1 MEPCITFG
9 KFNHKYKY
17 ILYSAIS
24 LLISDF
30 AFGINYHEV
39 FIEVSLMKIFLNG
52 DKDKYDNN
60 NNDNNN
66 VNFSQHNYIRQIFCY
81 FGTFI
86 ISIILYKR
94 ETKKSRGESIKS
106 GKESFPNQDSSFI
119 SNSRIQLIYENNNDS
134 IYYSKYFFLK
144 LLFLILLWAI
154 EEMFTEKLNSILKH
168 LDFWMF
174 EFIFLSIFCK
184 KYLQIDIYKHQIL
197 AMLLTILP
205 FSLKIVTI
213 ALSFNEK
220 PNKKENDNFSS
231 ENKPLKILYVIYPW
245 LIPIGIIIYFS
256 MKIMRAYIRTQIKWN
271 MDIKYISI
279 YKLLMIYGL
288 IGTIFYSIICIIT
301 TFKECPKDN
310 IYDYF
315 CETNETVESKNH
327 KYFASFRIY
336 FKEILFEHPLLE
348 IITLIIGIF
357 GFSFYKLYSLMI
369 IKKLTPI
376 HLVFSLPLFYIMRK
390 IILSISFLLSHP
402 EYNTYMKKYILDTI
416 GDFLC
421 IFAYLIYLE
430 IIKLNFCN
438 LNFNLRDNII
448 TRGQTEF
455 SSRELINEN
464 DDSDSSIDRGDT
476 KNSLNSND

>member
-1 MEPCITFG
+1 MIQ
-9 KFNHKYKY
+9 Y
-17 ILYSAIS
+17 IIQ
-24 LLISDF
+24 
-30 AFGINYHEV
+30 
-39 FIEVSLMKIFLNG
+39 KIF
-52 DKDKYDNN
+52 
-60 NNDNNN
+60 
-66 VNFSQHNYIRQIFCY
+66 
-81 FGTFI
+81 
-86 ISIILYKR
+86 
-94 ETKKSRGESIKS
+94 
-106 GKESFPNQDSSFI
+106 
-119 SNSRIQLIYENNNDS
+119 
-134 IYYSKYFFLK
+134 FFK

-205 FSLKIVTI
+205 FSLKIITI
-213 ALSFNEK
+213 AISFNESDK
-220 PNKKENDNFSS
+220 SS
-231 ENKPLKILYVIYPW
+231 KILYVEYPC
-245 LIPIGIIIYFS
+245 LISIGVIIYFS
-256 MKIMRAYIRTQIKWN
+256 MKIMRAYIRIQIKWY

-288 IGTIFYSIICIIT
+288 IGTIFYTIICIIT
-301 TFKECPKDN
+301 TFAECPKDN

-315 CETNETVESKNH
+315 CQTEESSENT

-348 IITLIIGIF
+348 IITLIIAIF

-390 IILSISFLLSHP
+390 IILSITFLFNGLNDASCIYK
-402 EYNTYMKKYILDTI
+402 EKYVIDTI

-448 TRGQTEF
+448 TRGQTEL
-455 SSRELINEN
+455 SPKELINEN

-476 KNSLNSND
+476 NNSLNSVI

>member
-1 MEPCITFG
+1 
-9 KFNHKYKY
+9 
-17 ILYSAIS
+17 
-24 LLISDF
+24 
-30 AFGINYHEV
+30 
-39 FIEVSLMKIFLNG
+39 
-52 DKDKYDNN
+52 
-60 NNDNNN
+60 
-66 VNFSQHNYIRQIFCY
+66 
-81 FGTFI
+81 
-86 ISIILYKR
+86 
-94 ETKKSRGESIKS
+94 
-106 GKESFPNQDSSFI
+106 
-119 SNSRIQLIYENNNDS
+119 
-134 IYYSKYFFLK
+134 
-144 LLFLILLWAI
+144 
-154 EEMFTEKLNSILKH
+154 MFTEKLNSILKH

-288 IGTIFYSIICIIT
+288 IGTIFYTIICIIT
-301 TFKECPKDN
+301 TFKECPEDK
-310 IYDYF
+310 IYGYF
-315 CETNETVESKNH
+315 CQTEESTI

-348 IITLIIGIF
+348 IITLIIAMF

-390 IILSISFLLSHP
+390 IILSISFLFNGINGINGASP
-402 EYNTYMKKYILDTI
+402 TYITKYILDTV